1 MRITQVFRKSSRGV
15 TPVIATVLLI
25 GLVVVA
31 GIGIA
36 ILMFGTIATPDPLKV
51 EILAISEFKTTEDEM
66 KDFLVDHFSVTVQNV
81 ERTTVRIES
90 DAFQLLNRD
99 KDPISGWS
107 MSLDLEQIVLPA
119 LSIQNIPLACDPD
132 ADSSELAPLND
143 TIYIEV
149 TVYPEESTNPRSAK
163 TFRSNLLIVGN
174 TYGPV
179 YLKRQTPGSILGD
192 GGLNL
197 SYNVENYGST
207 KLDVYLEFTS
217 SPSDQIFFNINGIN
231 SSTHSFS
238 LTKYANN
245 SLSNDVFTVKPFPS
259 KVSSGDTFLILIYL
273 WDQENLNLLALD
285 FHLLEYQ
292 S

>member
-1 MRITQVFRKSSRGV
+1 MKIRRIFHRSSRGV

-51 EILAISEFKTTEDEM
+51 EILSISEFKTTELTN
-66 KDFLVDHFSVTVQNV
+66 KDFLVDRFSVTLQNV

-90 DAFQLLNRD
+90 DAFQLLDRN
-99 KDPISGWS
+99 KNEIPGWF
-107 MSLDLEQIVLPA
+107 MNLDLEEITLPA
-119 LSIQNIPLACDPD
+119 LSIRVIPLACDLD
-132 ADSSELAPLND
+132 DDSSELAPLND

-163 TFRSNLLIVGN
+163 SFRSNLLIVGN

-179 YLKRQTPGSILGD
+179 YLEFLPPGPFLGD
-192 GGLNL
+192 DGLNL
-197 SYNVENYGST
+197 SFNVENYGST

-217 SPSDQIFFNINGIN
+217 SSPDKIFFNINGDN
-231 SSTHSFS
+231 DSTYSFS
-238 LTKYANN
+238 LTKFSNN
-245 SLSNDVFTVKPFPS
+245 TLSNEVFTIKPFPS
-259 KVSSGDTFLILIYL
+259 KVSSGEPFLILIYL
-273 WDQENLNLLALD
+273 WDQENLNLLAIA

-292 S
+292 